1 MGEASRIMIRYLK
14 WLARTRSARRMR
26 LTAPTGL
33 LLACL
38 LLAGLPAVASAS
50 TPEMRGEWEL
60 VITGPEGTI
69 KGHALIVNE
78 ADAQEKFASQSALFE
93 GVIKGTFSGTLEG
106 SKASVEVTSEAY
118 SSSYGSA
125 AASTF
130 ISSAMT
136 VGTSK
141 GLPSLSGSGELTSG
155 SNKATATL
163 TATRLRTYKEI
174 EEQEAREK
182 LEREEKEARENIRG
196 EWQLVVSSA
205 AGTTKGIAII
215 TNEASATNEF
225 TSAGALFEGVLPG
238 SFSGI
243 LEHGKAT
250 VTIVV
255 PAAGPA
261 PELKFTSTE
270 ITTASSASSFSMNG
284 PGTATVG
291 GTPVPDAALVAT
303 RIKTYKE
310 VVEQEAKVKA
320 ELEAKVKAELEAQAK
335 AEFEAKAKAEFEAK
349 AKAEFEAKAKAELE
363 AKARAALEA
372 KAKAEL
378 EAKAKAE
385 LEAKKKA
392 ALSKTALASIRLVGK
407 TFTVSAAGLLSLQVT
422 NTNPYAISGRITLV
436 VAPLPKGG
444 KAARAHGSASK
455 KAQPLGTVSFGI
467 SPDGKQLVKLELSKG
482 GRTELERHK
491 TLSVLATVL
500 TKASGQTSTTKT
512 LTLTLHAGKTAP
524 GKG

>member
-1 MGEASRIMIRYLK
+1 MIRYLK
-14 WLARTRSARRMR
+14 WLGRTRSARRMR
-26 LTAPTGL
+26 LTAPIGL

-60 VITGPEGTI
+60 VITGPEGTV
-69 KGHALIVNE
+69 KGRALIVDE
-78 ADAQEKFASQSALFE
+78 ANAQEKFASQSALFE

-106 SKASVEVTSEAY
+106 GNASVKVTSEAY
-118 SSSYGSA
+118 SHVAEASEFVSS
-125 AASTF
+125 T
-130 ISSAMT
+130 MT
-136 VGTSK
+136 IGTNK
-141 GLPSLSGSGELTSG
+141 GLPSLSGTGQLTSG
-155 SNKATATL
+155 SQQATATL
-163 TATRLRTYKEI
+163 TATRIRTYKEI

-215 TNEASATNEF
+215 TKEASPSNEF
-225 TSAGALFEGVLPG
+225 ASAGALFEGVLPG
-238 SFSGI
+238 SFSGT
-243 LEHGKAT
+243 LEGAKAT
-250 VTIVV
+250 VSIVV

-303 RIKTYKE
+303 RIKTYAE
-310 VVEQEAKVKA
+310 VAEQEAKVKA
-320 ELEAKVKAELEAQAK
+320 EIEARVKAEL
-335 AEFEAKAKAEFEAK
+335 EAKAKAEFEAK
-349 AKAEFEAKAKAELE
+349 ARAELE
-363 AKARAALEA
+363 AKARAELEAKARAELEAKAKAALEA

-385 LEAKKKA
+385 LEAKRKA
-392 ALSKTALASIRLVGK
+392 ALSKTALASIRLVGN
-407 TFTVSAAGLLSLQVT
+407 TFTASAAGLLSLQVT
-422 NTNPYAISGRITLV
+422 NPNPYAISGRITLV

-444 KAARAHGSASK
+444 KAASAHGRANK

-482 GRTELERHK
+482 GRTELARHK
-491 TLSVLATVL
+491 TLHVLATVL

-512 LTLTLHAGKTAP
+512 LTLTLRAGKAAP